1 MKSSLNHILAQLK
14 VAESKML
21 IQGFELHRDSGI
33 LTPTVY
39 LHIGLNSN
47 TTPHQVNK
55 LAEYFIAHGHTVS
68 LKSAFEHIMIVAVHP
83 SSYRYSSGNL
93 GSNP

>member
-21 IQGFELHRDSGI
+21 IQGFELHRKPGI
-33 LTPTVY
+33 QTPTVY
-39 LHIGLNSN
+39 LHIALNSN

-68 LKSAFEHIMIVAVHP
+68 LKSEYEHIMIVALHY
-83 SSYRYSSGNL
+83 SSYRYNSGNL
-93 GSNP
+93 CSNP

>member
-1 MKSSLNHILAQLK
+1 MKSSLDNIISQLK
-14 VAESKML
+14 RAESKML
-21 IQGFELHRDSGI
+21 IQSFELHREPGI

-39 LHIGLNSN
+39 LHIDLNHN

-83 SSYRYSSGNL
+83 SSYRYNSGNL
-93 GSNP
+93 CINP